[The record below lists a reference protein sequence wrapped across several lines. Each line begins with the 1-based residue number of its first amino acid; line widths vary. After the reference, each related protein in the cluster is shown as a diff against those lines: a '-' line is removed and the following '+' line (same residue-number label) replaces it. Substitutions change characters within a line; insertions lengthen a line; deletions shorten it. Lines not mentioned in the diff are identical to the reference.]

1 MIGVLSNKLKTRRI
15 MKKTMFMFAAA
26 LLMVACS
33 NEDVAVNDD
42 VQYVSELK
50 LNFGGG
56 DSRVAATH
64 SAAGLKFAWEEGDVV
79 RVRPISNINAK
90 HEFTYNK
97 STDSFVAD
105 NVNGGLTVGQE
116 YIAEFGYQF
125 TVTSETAATGVLV
138 AAVSDGFGNNLPMV
152 SEKFT
157 AEAENTFATMR
168 HIVGVV
174 EVPVKASTGTLSLV
188 DIQLTNSYGYYYYG
202 WAGTYDVDLSTKEMT
217 IRDSQGDSYRKLTFD
232 GGKSISTEGTSIFI
246 PVVPMQNVE
255 GVMLQY
261 KLAGKESSKNL
272 YYDEK
277 PLTVERGKITKIDEA
292 TLIDY

>member
-1 MIGVLSNKLKTRRI
+1 MIGVLSDKLKTRRI

-26 LLMVACS
+26 LMMVACS

-79 RVRPISNINAK
+79 RVRPVSNINAK

-97 STDSFVAD
+97 STDSFVATSI
-105 NVNGGLTVGQE
+105 NGGLTVGE
-116 YIAEFGYQF
+116 EFIAEFGYQF
-125 TVTSETAATGVLV
+125 TVTSETAATGTLV

-174 EVPVKASTGTLSLV
+174 EIPVKAATGTLSL
-188 DIQLTNSYGYYYYG
+188 DYIQLTNTYGNSYYG
-202 WAGTYDVDLSTKEMT
+202 WAGAYDVDLTTKAVT
-217 IRDSQGDSYRKLTFD
+217 IRGSQGESYRKLTFD

-261 KLAGKESSKNL
+261 KLAGKESSKNVYFDD
-272 YYDEK
+272 YY
-277 PLTVERGKITKIDEA
+277 LTVQRGKIAKISEVV
-292 TLIDY
+292 LQDY

>member
-1 MIGVLSNKLKTRRI
+1 
-15 MKKTMFMFAAA
+15 MKKIIFMFAAA
-26 LLMVACS
+26 LMMVACS
-33 NEDVAVNDD
+33 NEDIVTNDD

-50 LNFGGG
+50 LNFEGG
-56 DSRVAATH
+56 DSRVAATQ

-79 RVRPISNINAK
+79 RVRSVSNVNVVR
-90 HEFTYNK
+90 EFTYN
-97 STDSFVAD
+97 SSSNSFVATG
-105 NVNGGLTVGQE
+105 VNGGLEVGKE
-116 YIAEFGYQF
+116 YIAEFGKIF
-125 TVTSETAATGVLV
+125 AVISETKATGTLV

-157 AEAENTFATMR
+157 AEAENTFATMH

-188 DIQLTNSYGYYYYG
+188 DIQLNNSYGYYYYG

-217 IRDSQGDSYRKLTFD
+217 IRDSQGESYRKLTFD

-261 KLAGKESSKNL
+261 KLAGKEYSKNV
-272 YYDEK
+272 YFDDK
-277 PLTVERGKITKIDEA
+277 SLTVECGKITKISEV
-292 TLIDY
+292 TLEDYQ

>member
-1 MIGVLSNKLKTRRI
+1 
-15 MKKTMFMFAAA
+15 MKKIMFMFAAA
-26 LLMVACS
+26 LMMVACN
-33 NEDVAVNDD
+33 NEEVVTNDD
-42 VQYVSELK
+42 VQYVSELTI
-50 LNFGGG
+50 NFEGG
-56 DSRVAATH
+56 DSRVAATQ

-79 RVRPISNINAK
+79 RVRSVSNVNVVR
-90 HEFTYNK
+90 EFTYN
-97 STDSFVAD
+97 SSSNSFVATS
-105 NVNGGLTVGQE
+105 VNGGLEVGKE
-116 YIAEFGYQF
+116 YIAEFGKIF
-125 TVTSETAATGVLV
+125 TVISETKATGTLV

-157 AEAENTFATMR
+157 AEAENTFATMH

-188 DIQLTNSYGYYYYG
+188 DIQLNNSYGYYYDG

-217 IRDSQGDSYRKLTFD
+217 IRNGQGETYRKLTFD

-261 KLAGKESSKNL
+261 KLAGKEYSKNV
-272 YYDEK
+272 YFDDK
-277 PLTVERGKITKIDEA
+277 SLTVECGKITKISEV
-292 TLIDY
+292 TLEDYQ

>member
-1 MIGVLSNKLKTRRI
+1 
-15 MKKTMFMFAAA
+15 MFAAA
-26 LLMVACS
+26 LMMVACS
-33 NEDVAVNDD
+33 NEDIVTNDD

-50 LNFGGG
+50 LSFEGG
-56 DSRVAATH
+56 DSRVAATQ

-79 RVRPISNINAK
+79 RVRSVSNVNVVR
-90 HEFTYNK
+90 EFTYN
-97 STDSFVAD
+97 SSFNSFVATG
-105 NVNGGLTVGQE
+105 VNGGLEVGEE
-116 YIAEFGYQF
+116 YIAEFGNNF
-125 TVTSETAATGVLV
+125 SVISETKATGVLV

-157 AEAENTFATMR
+157 AEAENTFATMH

-188 DIQLTNSYGYYYYG
+188 DIQLNNFYGYYYYG

-217 IRDSQGDSYRKLTFD
+217 IRDGQGDSYRKLTFD

-246 PVVPMQNVE
+246 PVAPMQNVE

-261 KLAGKESSKNL
+261 TLAGKEYSENVFF
-272 YYDEK
+272 YDK
-277 PLTVERGKITKIDEA
+277 SLTVECGMITKISEV
-292 TLIDY
+292 TLEDYQ

>member
-1 MIGVLSNKLKTRRI
+1 

-33 NEDVAVNDD
+33 NEEVAVNDD

-50 LNFGGG
+50 LNFGG
-56 DSRVAATH
+56 SRVTATH
-64 SAAGLKFAWEEGDVV
+64 NPASGLKFAWEEGDKV
-79 RVRPISNINAK
+79 RVRPVSNINAK

-105 NVNGGLTVGQE
+105 NVNGGLEVGKE
-116 YIAEFGYQF
+116 YIAEFGNHF
-125 TVTSETAATGVLV
+125 AVTSETAATGTLV
-138 AAVSDGFGNNLPMV
+138 AAVSDGFGDNLPMV

-174 EVPVKASTGTLSLV
+174 EIPVKVSTGTLSLV
-188 DIQLTNSYGYYYYG
+188 DIQLTNSHGYYYYG

-217 IRDSQGDSYRKLTFD
+217 IRDSQGESYRKLTFD

-255 GVMLQY
+255 EVMLQY
-261 KLAGKESSKNL
+261 KLAGKDYSKNVYFDD
-272 YYDEK
+272 YY
-277 PLTVERGKITKIDEA
+277 LTVQRGKITKISEVV
-292 TLIDY
+292 LQDY

>member
-1 MIGVLSNKLKTRRI
+1 
-15 MKKTMFMFAAA
+15 MFAAA

-33 NEDVAVNDD
+33 NEEVAVNDD

-50 LNFGGG
+50 LNFGG
-56 DSRVAATH
+56 SRVAATH
-64 SAAGLKFAWEEGDVV
+64 DPASGLKFAWEEGDKV
-79 RVRPISNINAK
+79 RVRPVSNINAK

-116 YIAEFGYQF
+116 YIAEFGNHF
-125 TVTSETAATGVLV
+125 AVTSETAATGTLV
-138 AAVSDGFGNNLPMV
+138 AAVSDGFGDNLPMV

-174 EVPVKASTGTLSLV
+174 EIPVKVSTGTLSLV

-217 IRDSQGDSYRKLTFD
+217 IRDSQGESYRKLTFD

-255 GVMLQY
+255 EVMLQY
-261 KLAGKESSKNL
+261 KLAGKEYSKNVYFDD
-272 YYDEK
+272 YY
-277 PLTVERGKITKIDEA
+277 LTVQRGKITKISEVV
-292 TLIDY
+292 LQDY

>member
-1 MIGVLSNKLKTRRI
+1 
-15 MKKTMFMFAAA
+15 MFMFAVA
-26 LLMVACS
+26 LMMVACN
-33 NEDVAVNDD
+33 NEEVVTNDD
-42 VQYVSELK
+42 VQYVSELTI
-50 LNFGGG
+50 NFEGG
-56 DSRVAATH
+56 DSRVAATQ

-79 RVRPISNINAK
+79 RVRSVSNVNVVR
-90 HEFTYNK
+90 EFTYN
-97 STDSFVAD
+97 SSSNSFVATS
-105 NVNGGLTVGQE
+105 VNGGLEVGKE
-116 YIAEFGYQF
+116 YIAEFGKIF
-125 TVTSETAATGVLV
+125 TVISETKATGTLV

-157 AEAENTFATMR
+157 AEAENTFATMH

-217 IRDSQGDSYRKLTFD
+217 IRDSQGESYRKLTFD

-261 KLAGKESSKNL
+261 KLAGKEYSKNV
-272 YYDEK
+272 YFDDK
-277 PLTVERGKITKIDEA
+277 SLTVECGKITKISEV
-292 TLIDY
+292 TLEDYQ